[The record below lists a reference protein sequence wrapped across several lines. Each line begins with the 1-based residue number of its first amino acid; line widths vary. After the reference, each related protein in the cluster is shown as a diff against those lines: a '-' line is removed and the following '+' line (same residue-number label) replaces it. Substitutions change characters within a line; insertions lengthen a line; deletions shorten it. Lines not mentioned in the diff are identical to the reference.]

1 MHKLFASQL
10 DDETI
15 YLVVR
20 RHWFFLA
27 KRLFILLLFVIA
39 YAYISTQGP
48 EIIPGLFTEAATPYT
63 TVLLRLAL
71 MMILLAVLVIWTLYY
86 LNMQIIT
93 NIRLVDIDQHS
104 LFARSVTELNIR
116 NVQDV
121 TSESHGM
128 FATLFGYGDVVV
140 QTAGTKQQ
148 FTFETVSHPEDIKKL
163 LLDLYEKSVHNQTMH
178 SKTEAPKNP

>member
-10 DDETI
+10 DDEKI

-27 KRLFILLLFVIA
+27 KRLIILFLFVLA
-39 YAYISTQGP
+39 YAFITLHGT
-48 EIIPGLFTEAATPYT
+48 ELAPGLFSETTTPYT
-63 TVLLRLAL
+63 TILLRLGL
-71 MMILLAVLVIWTLYY
+71 MMLLLALLIIWVLYY

-93 NIRLVDIDQHS
+93 NMRLVDIDQYS

-121 TSESHGM
+121 TSESHGL
-128 FATLFGYGDVVV
+128 FPTLFGYGDVIV
-140 QTAGTKQQ
+140 QTAGTEQR
-148 FTFETVSHPEDIKKL
+148 FTFEMVSHPEEIKKL
-163 LLDLYEKSVHNQTMH
+163 LLDLYEQSGHNLKMH
-178 SKTEAPKNP
+178 SDVDATKNP